1 MSQGC
6 FEVLGDVNDRNA
18 WARRVA
24 RRKGPDPERS
34 DLGFRF
40 RILSVRGRVRVSRF
54 GVRVSGF
61 RVQGLG
67 IRD

>member
-1 MSQGC
+1 VSQGC

-40 RILSVRGRVRVSRF
+40 RILSVRGRVRVS
-54 GVRVSGF
+54 GF